1 MSDATS
7 GSFNISLQLS
17 PGILMG
23 IKHDGKQEKK
33 KNIFT
38 TNVFFLDTC
47 VTHYSQNFS
56 FVCGICLFLCFV
68 LFVAFACFF
77 VLFHTFA
84 TNMDTKL
91 SQVLMERDGMKCL
104 DKYVFGFF
112 HNKHIVNIENAKLH
126 MIS

>member
-33 KNIFT
+33 EKYFHNKC
-38 TNVFFLDTC
+38 FFQETGI
-47 VTHYSQNFS
+47 THLLHIILRTSP
-56 FVCGICLFLCFV
+56 

-104 DKYVFGFF
+104 DKYIFGFF